1 MKYQVQ
7 ISYTNPAHDHVTLRR
22 RVETITRLVEAST
35 EGEAL
40 NRAANQQRALGF
52 IIREAKVIESA
63 AKKEK
68 EQLEEVQ
75 LNEEVE
81 QVKEG
86 AKEDAAELLGGP
98 VKTKPKMPPGKRSPG
113 SRYVR
118 GLARKA
124 MKAGMKKEEVE
135 QVDEAKLNQVA
146 TFVPLKKHIENKSLR
161 NAIHIP
167 VNFVHGDKS
176 HKEKLVKKVGAEK
189 AAMYKLH
196 GVFPRKLGE
205 EIEQVDE
212 VTGYE
217 GVKDR
222 TDMIKRAAAMGRMGK
237 NVFLARVKARAAEMR
252 KQKAMKAGMKKEEV
266 EQIDEITGYE
276 GVKDRKDII
285 KRAAA
290 MYRMGKQTFLDRVKT
305 RAAEIK
311 KEKAAKAVKNLAKE
325 EVGADKRDAGYK
337 MSPAVRKAQA
347 ESDRLSKVEKPVQA
361 GTLAAQRRREA
372 MKKEEVNLSEQEV
385 INNKKSKAADTA
397 KKMVNA
403 AKGKMNKI
411 NLDPK
416 VDTDNQKTQ
425 A

>member
-52 IIREAKVIESA
+52 IIREAKVIESD

-135 QVDEAKLNQVA
+135 QIDEISPGLA
-146 TFVPLKKHIENKSLR
+146 R
-161 NAIHIP
+161 
-167 VNFVHGDKS
+167 
-176 HKEKLVKKVGAEK
+176 K
-189 AAMYKLH
+189 AAAASQLKAIEFSGYSGLANLYNKEGKKEGNRLDRKSDKAMDYIGKRQGQK
-196 GVFPRKLGE
+196 GVDKVNRMVTRVVGE
-205 EIEQVDE
+205 EVEQVDE
-212 VTGYE
+212 LKKSTLASYVGKAA
-217 GVKDR
+217 GR
-222 TDMIKRAAAMGRMGK
+222 LAAASRLQRDFEKDG
-237 NVFLARVKARAAEMR
+237 NTALAGEFEQSAQKKKVGI
-252 KQKAMKAGMKKEEV
+252 QKAANK
-266 EQIDEITGYE
+266 
-276 GVKDRKDII
+276 
-285 KRAAA
+285 
-290 MYRMGKQTFLDRVKT
+290 
-305 RAAEIK
+305 
-311 KEKAAKAVKNLAKE
+311 LAKE

-416 VDTDNQKTQ
+416 VDTDNQKTK

>member
-135 QVDEAKLNQVA
+135 QIDEISPGLA
-146 TFVPLKKHIENKSLR
+146 R
-161 NAIHIP
+161 
-167 VNFVHGDKS
+167 
-176 HKEKLVKKVGAEK
+176 K
-189 AAMYKLH
+189 AAAASQLKAIEFSGYSGLANLYNKEGKKEGNRLD
-196 GVFPRKLGE
+196 RKS
-205 EIEQVDE
+205 D
-212 VTGYE
+212 
-217 GVKDR
+217 
-222 TDMIKRAAAMGRMGK
+222 
-237 NVFLARVKARAAEMR
+237 
-252 KQKAMKAGMKKEEV
+252 KAMDYIGKRQGQKGVDKVNRMVTRVVGEEV
-266 EQIDEITGYE
+266 EQIDELKKSTLVSYVGKAA
-276 GVKDRKDII
+276 GRL
-285 KRAAA
+285 AAA
-290 MYRMGKQTFLDRVKT
+290 SRLQRDFEKDGNTALAGEFEQS
-305 RAAEIK
+305 AQK
-311 KEKAAKAVKNLAKE
+311 KKVGIQKAANKLAKE